1 MPRLSKELWLVRGLA
16 FSKHCN
22 SNSQALN
29 AFENVCTKTGARPF
43 SRAVGFG
50 HLSLSSSE
58 NPSLKVYTQK
68 PYIQWNFNSC
78 NRKIETTIFP
88 FWLHCVVSRTTQ
100 VAALMQLCPRY
111 ALLASVVPVKY
122 WHLKGSGEH
131 VPDDNPWSSK
141 GPVTYQCPWAPLAH
155 ICGHK
160 PALRKQISLAICFYS
175 LFKQAFWINI
185 SNLLTQQDWQNKW

>member
-1 MPRLSKELWLVRGLA
+1 MPRLSEELWVVRGPA

-43 SRAVGFG
+43 SKAVGFG

-58 NPSLKVYTQK
+58 NPPLKVYTQK

-100 VAALMQLCPRY
+100 VAAIMQLCPRY

-122 WHLKGSGEH
+122 WHLKGRGEVRTWWQPMELKGACHISVPIGSSGSH
-131 VPDDNPWSSK
+131 LWPQTSS
-141 GPVTYQCPWAPLAH
+141 
-155 ICGHK
+155 
-160 PALRKQISLAICFYS
+160 
-175 LFKQAFWINI
+175 
-185 SNLLTQQDWQNKW
+185 